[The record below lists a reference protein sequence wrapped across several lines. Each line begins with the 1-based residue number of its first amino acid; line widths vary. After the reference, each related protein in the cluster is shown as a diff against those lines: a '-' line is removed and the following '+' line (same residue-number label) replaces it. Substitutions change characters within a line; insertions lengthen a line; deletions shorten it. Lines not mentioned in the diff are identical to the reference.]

1 MMMGGRGAG
10 TGSLGSASK
19 WTDED
24 LGIGGIMD
32 DADGSITERQLQ
44 YIRDLQKKLQDLADS
59 GFSYELPGA
68 VPSSTESDRWRREA
82 ERRFPIDESAGFK
95 AIDHQIDAQE
105 AFEHQQLEA
114 WRRDRPAK
122 ARERSRRLR
131 AINPERLSRGGAS
144 RFIEAAG

>member
-1 MMMGGRGAG
+1 MMGGRGAG

-59 GFSYELPGA
+59 GFSYGMPGA
-68 VPSSTESDRWRREA
+68 MPSSTVSDRWRREA
-82 ERRFPIDESAGFK
+82 ERRLPVDESAGFK
-95 AIDHQIDAQE
+95 AIDRQIDVQE
-105 AFEHQQLEA
+105 AFERQQLEA

-131 AINPERLSRGGAS
+131 AINPERLSRRGAS
-144 RFIEAAG
+144 KFIDAV